1 MFPCC
6 GYDPG
11 LAAYLGSVEC
21 SDANGVGDD
30 RLDGAL
36 CATSVSVVGL
46 CWGLLF
52 LVTLWT
58 AI

>member
-11 LAAYLGSVEC
+11 LAAYLATTENSEHRH
-21 SDANGVGDD
+21 AAGDK
-30 RLDGAL
+30 RLDWVLHA
-36 CATSVSVVGL
+36 VSIAAIGL

-52 LVTLWT
+52 MVT
-58 AI
+58 